1 MKIVS
6 EQEIN
11 RAVAMSDLFGGIL
24 CATAVGAAL
33 GAWWYLCLGL
43 GVG

>member
-1 MKIVS
+1 VKIVS

-11 RAVAMSDLFGGIL
+11 RAVAMSDLFGGIV
-24 CATAVGAAL
+24 CAAL
-33 GAWWYLCLGL
+33 TGVALAAWWYLCLGL